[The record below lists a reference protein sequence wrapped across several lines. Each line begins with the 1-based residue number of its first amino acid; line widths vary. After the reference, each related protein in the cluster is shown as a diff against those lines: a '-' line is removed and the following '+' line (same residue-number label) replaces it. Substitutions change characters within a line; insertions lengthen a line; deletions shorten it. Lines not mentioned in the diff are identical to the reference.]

1 MRQLTLALA
10 TAASIAIATPAIAG
24 STEDFHKL
32 MDDYW
37 AAYLKDNPLTA
48 SSVGVQT
55 YDRELGELSLAEFD
69 RQAAEAQAFLV
80 RLQAVPA
87 ASLSPMDQSNRAVL
101 QRTLEDQI
109 LLNRFG
115 QRQLLYS
122 SLGSYHEA
130 LATMGETIPMRT
142 KADYENY
149 LARLA
154 LVPARMKA
162 YSDMSVKAASEG
174 YTQACEWMKTLPGST
189 LALVP
194 ADVTQSPFYGPFAA
208 ARPQA
213 IPASEWNGLQARAS
227 EAIGG
232 PIAVSYRAFS
242 TVAESQLVPKCR
254 KVDSVSTQPQ
264 GKDYYKALVR
274 YHTTTGLTPDQ
285 IHEIGSQEVARIR
298 AEMEAVAKRAGFA
311 SREAMIADMRTNP
324 KWYVKTPEELM
335 EKTAIVT
342 KTIDGKMP
350 AYFGRLP
357 RLPYGIKP
365 MTAATAPTDT
375 TARYQPGSPEGGIAG
390 NYLVNTTKL
399 DQRPLWEIPVLS
411 VHEAVPGHHQQIAI
425 QQELDMP
432 QWRKSTTFFTAFVEG
447 WGLYSERL
455 GTDMGLYDTPQKE
468 MGRLSYQM
476 WRATRLVVDTGIHW
490 KGWDKRRAVAFMKDN
505 SALTDANIDAEV
517 NRYISVPGQA
527 LAYMIGKRK
536 IEELRSRAEK
546 ELGDKFD
553 IRRFHDAV
561 LGQGAV
567 PMDALD
573 AQINGWIATEKARN

>member
-1 MRQLTLALA
+1 MRHFRIALA
-10 TAASIAIATPAIAG
+10 TTLSLAVATPAIAEPA
-24 STEDFHKL
+24 EDFHKL

-48 SSVGVQT
+48 SSVGVKT

-69 RQAAEAQAFLV
+69 RQAAEADAFLK
-80 RLQAVPA
+80 RLHAIPA
-87 ASLSPMDQSNRAVL
+87 EGLGLMDQSNRRVL
-101 QRTLEDQI
+101 ERTLEDQI
-109 LLNRFG
+109 RFNRFG

-122 SLGSYHEA
+122 SLGSYHDF
-130 LATMGETIPMRT
+130 LATMGENIPMRD
-142 KADYENY
+142 KVDYENY

-154 LVPARMKA
+154 LVPDRMKA
-162 YSDMSVKAASEG
+162 YGDMSVKAANEG
-174 YTQACEWMKTLPGST
+174 YTQACEWMKTMPGQT
-189 LALVP
+189 LELVP
-194 ADVTQSPFYGPFAA
+194 ADGTKSPFYGPFATSRPPEVSA
-208 ARPQA
+208 ADWA
-213 IPASEWNGLQARAS
+213 NLQARAL
-227 EAIGG
+227 EAISG
-232 PIAVSYRAFS
+232 PIAASYRSFAS
-242 TVAESQLVPKCR
+242 LAESQLVPKCR
-254 KVDSVSTQPQ
+254 KVDSVATQPN
-264 GKDYYKALVR
+264 GKDYYAALVR
-274 YHTTTGLTPDQ
+274 LHTTTDLTPDQ
-285 IHEIGSQEVARIR
+285 IHQIGLEEVARIR
-298 AEMEAVAKRAGFA
+298 SEMEAVAKKAGFV

-324 KWYVKTPEELM
+324 KWYVTTPEELL

-357 RLPYGIKP
+357 RLSYGIRP

-390 NYLVNTTKL
+390 FYLVNTTKL

-411 VHEAVPGHHQQIAI
+411 VHEAVPGHHMQIAI

-432 QWRKSTTFFTAFVEG
+432 QWRKSTTFYTAFVEG

-455 GTDMGLYDTPQKE
+455 GIDMGLYDTPQKE

-476 WRATRLVVDTGIHW
+476 WRATRLVVDTGIHS
-490 KGWDKRRAVAFMKDN
+490 KGWNKARAVAYMKDN

-527 LAYMIGKRK
+527 DAYMIGKRK
-536 IEELRSRAEK
+536 IEELRARAEN
-546 ELGDKFD
+546 ELGGKFD
-553 IRRFHDAV
+553 VRRFHDAV

-567 PMDALD
+567 PLDALD
-573 AQINGWIATEKARN
+573 AQINAWIALEKART